1 MKRSI
6 LKILAIVLVLSI
18 SLSIF
23 AACDGVE
30 QTIDKPTGS
39 LTQAPNEQ
47 PTEKP
52 DEEPTEKPTETPT
65 EAPTEAPTDSPS
77 DEIGGTIAVV
87 AKGET
92 HMFWQL
98 VKAGAEQAGKDY
110 GYDITFCGPTD
121 DTEEYIYRQKEM
133 LQEALGSKDTEAIVL
148 STIGLGFSEE
158 LDTAF
163 DNNIPVV
170 EFDSGLYNNGADI
183 TDGKNPVI
191 GSVATDN
198 KAAAGVVAANF
209 FKYLKDNGLAVDGYK
224 VGIIQH
230 DSTSEGNYRA
240 EGFKEAIEKEAA
252 EAGITLDIR
261 VEVKTGNAGEY
272 RLGLFNLK
280 EWGAQAVFMTSED
293 VANEV
298 FSMVWDDE
306 YKDIIFC
313 GFDAGTLQYNW
324 IKDNGENY
332 ALLVGCLVQDAYS
345 IGYKAVELA
354 AKKLAGEAVDD
365 VAIAG
370 IWCDAQN
377 IDEQKD
383 KNIFYFA

>member
-1 MKRSI
+1 
-6 LKILAIVLVLSI
+6 
-18 SLSIF
+18 
-23 AACDGVE
+23 
-30 QTIDKPTGS
+30 
-39 LTQAPNEQ
+39 
-47 PTEKP
+47 
-52 DEEPTEKPTETPT
+52 
-65 EAPTEAPTDSPS
+65 
-77 DEIGGTIAVV
+77 
-87 AKGET
+87 
-92 HMFWQL
+92 MFWQL
-98 VKAGAEQAGKDY
+98 VKAGAEQAGNDY

-133 LQEALGSKDTEAIVL
+133 LQEALSSKDTKAIVL

-198 KAAAGVVAANF
+198 KAAAGVVAENF

-230 DSTSEGNYRA
+230 DSTSTGVDRA
-240 EGFKEAIEKEAA
+240 AGFKEGMEKAAA
-252 EAGITLDIR
+252 EAGITLDIK
-261 VEVKTGNAGEY
+261 VEVMTSNAGEY
-272 RLGLFNLK
+272 RLGLFTLK

-298 FSMVWDDE
+298 STMVWDDE

-332 ALLVGCLVQDAYS
+332 ALLVGCLVQDAYN

-354 AKKLAGEAVDD
+354 VKKLAGESVSDIG
-365 VAIAG
+365 IAG
-370 IWCDAQN
+370 VWCDAEN

-383 KNIFYFA
+383 KNIFYFG